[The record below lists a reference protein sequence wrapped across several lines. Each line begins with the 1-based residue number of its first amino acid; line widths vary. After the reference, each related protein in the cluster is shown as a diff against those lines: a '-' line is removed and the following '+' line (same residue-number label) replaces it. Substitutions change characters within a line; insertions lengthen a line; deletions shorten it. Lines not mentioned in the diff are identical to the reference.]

1 MEKLITITAGM
12 TFGLMF
18 NQLYKYYHIQNIDHK
33 IKTSIILDTSY
44 EKLDK
49 NLDNKQILIASSI
62 SKITNNRSH
71 RDFDSLIIKTQV
83 VPKENEENML
93 KVI

>member
-18 NQLYKYYHIQNIDHK
+18 NQLYKYYKIQNIDHK

-49 NLDNKQILIASSI
+49 ELHNKQILIASSI
-62 SKITNNRSH
+62 LKITNSSSD
-71 RDFDSLIIKTQV
+71 RDINSLIIKTQII
-83 VPKENEENML
+83 PKENEENML

>member
-12 TFGLMF
+12 TFGLIF
-18 NQLYKYYHIQNIDHK
+18 NQLYKYYNIQNVEHK

-44 EKLDK
+44 EKLVK
-49 NLDNKQILIASSI
+49 ELDNKNILIASSI
-62 SKITNNRSH
+62 SKITNNKSD
-71 RDFDSLIIKTQV
+71 RDLISLIIKTHL
-83 VPKENEENML
+83 VPKENGENML